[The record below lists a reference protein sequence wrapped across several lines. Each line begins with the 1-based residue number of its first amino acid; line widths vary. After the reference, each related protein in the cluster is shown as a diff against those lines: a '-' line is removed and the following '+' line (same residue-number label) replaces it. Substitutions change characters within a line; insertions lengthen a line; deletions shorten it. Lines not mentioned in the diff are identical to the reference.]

1 MEANG
6 SVVNMPHAVSPIRKN
21 LLIGTVGSVVRFKL
35 RDGGRMLLQIRDELE
50 GHLERNQ
57 DLKAAP
63 FKTVSLLLRYGP
75 HDEWE
80 PVDKYKIDRHYDEL
94 HVAVQLAAVRL
105 KQLEADPERLL
116 QALRSTVI
124 EALKDVAANYDLPH
138 AFLDDVLTN
147 SGA

>member
-21 LLIGTVGSVVRFKL
+21 LLIGTVRSVVRFKL

-80 PVDKYKIDRHYDEL
+80 PVD
-94 HVAVQLAAVRL
+94 
-105 KQLEADPERLL
+105 
-116 QALRSTVI
+116 
-124 EALKDVAANYDLPH
+124 
-138 AFLDDVLTN
+138 
-147 SGA
+147 

>member
-1 MEANG
+1 
-6 SVVNMPHAVSPIRKN
+6 
-21 LLIGTVGSVVRFKL
+21 
-35 RDGGRMLLQIRDELE
+35 MLLQIRDELE

>member
-1 MEANG
+1 
-6 SVVNMPHAVSPIRKN
+6 
-21 LLIGTVGSVVRFKL
+21 
-35 RDGGRMLLQIRDELE
+35 
-50 GHLERNQ
+50 
-57 DLKAAP
+57 
-63 FKTVSLLLRYGP
+63 
-75 HDEWE
+75 
-80 PVDKYKIDRHYDEL
+80 
-94 HVAVQLAAVRL
+94 VAVQLAAVRL